1 MLIEFETL
9 HTDAPALTPGA
20 VHMWPLPVDAEAW
33 PGIDWAS
40 LLSKDEWV
48 RARRFKYAPDAY
60 RYTASRALLRIVL
73 ASYLR
78 LDPRDLVFDYS
89 TNGKPFLSRGGQLR
103 FNLSHSHDVALIG
116 VTHGRQIGVD
126 VERIR
131 DDLEVE
137 QIARQF
143 FSKAE
148 QSALATLP
156 AIRRQRAFFDCW
168 TRKEAFVKAR
178 GDGLS
183 LPLDQFDVSL
193 RPDEPARL
201 LATRPDASEAA
212 AWEAAAV
219 AVGPGYAGAVITQTG
234 PVPLSYA
241 VIDARTLWLAALT
254 ASAGRAS
261 RKDVCRSSFSIR

>member
-1 MLIEFETL
+1 MLIELERL

-20 VHMWPLPVDAEAW
+20 VHLWPLRVNAEAW

-40 LLSKDEWV
+40 FLSKDERD
-48 RARRFKYAPDAY
+48 RARRFKYARDAY

-73 ASYLR
+73 GAYLR
-78 LDPRDLVFDYS
+78 LDPQDLAFDYS
-89 TNGKPFLSRGGQLR
+89 TNGKPFLPCGGQLR
-103 FNLSHSHDVALIG
+103 FNLSHSHDAALIG
-116 VTHGRQIGVD
+116 VTLGREIGVD

-156 AIRRQRAFFDCW
+156 AIQRQGAFFDCW

-183 LPLDQFDVSL
+183 LPLDQFDVSV
-193 RPDEPARL
+193 RPDEPACL
-201 LATRPDASEAA
+201 VATRPDADEAA
-212 AWEAAAV
+212 AWEVTAVAVEHGYAAAV
-219 AVGPGYAGAVITQTG
+219 VTQTG

-241 VIDARTLWLAALT
+241 VIEVTTLWPAALT
-254 ASAGRAS
+254 PSAGSAS
-261 RKDVCRSSFSIR
+261 RNDVCRSSFSIR